1 VTEEQAI
8 KDVVTVV
15 SEQVEVVVVGFG
27 EVVELVV
34 VEAGGGWPD
43 PSWLNKLTRPP
54 STKTTRVN
62 KPHKSVARNLVR
74 DGESMVIQ
82 TPSTVTPAGPIQDG
96 SNIAPSYTRR

>member
-1 VTEEQAI
+1 VTEEQVI

-62 KPHKSVARNLVR
+62 KIPQVSHPQPCQRWGKHEHTN
-74 DGESMVIQ
+74 
-82 TPSTVTPAGPIQDG
+82 T
-96 SNIAPSYTRR
+96 